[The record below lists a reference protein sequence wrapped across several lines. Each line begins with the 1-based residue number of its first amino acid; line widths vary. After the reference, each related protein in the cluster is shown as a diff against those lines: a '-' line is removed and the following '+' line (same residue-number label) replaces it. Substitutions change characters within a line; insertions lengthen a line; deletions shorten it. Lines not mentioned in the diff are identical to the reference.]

1 MPKYIKRVSKKS
13 GMLPGTLVHI
23 GEKKVEKVKIT
34 VIDYDA
40 ERFEEKEF
48 KNIED
53 VFEFKDSPLISWIN
67 IDGVH
72 NVDVVK
78 KIGDHFK
85 IHPLALEDVMNTAQR
100 PKFEDF
106 GEYVFLVIK
115 MLYTGNVPGEIVS
128 EQISLIVGENFVIS
142 FQERT
147 GDVFETVRER
157 IRTAK
162 GRIRQ
167 KGSDYLAYSLIDAV
181 VDNYFSILEALGEK
195 VEKIEETLIKR
206 PSSQVLQTLQ
216 NLKRDAI
223 FLRKAIWPLREAISA
238 LTRGESSVIKE
249 STIIYLRNV
258 YDHAVQ
264 VIDTV
269 ETFRDLISGLL
280 DIYLSSLSNKMNEV
294 MKVLTIFA
302 SIFIPLTF
310 VAGIYGMNF
319 KYMPELEWRYGYFI
333 VLGGMFVIGISL
345 LIAFKRKK
353 WF

>member
-34 VIDYDA
+34 VMNYDA
-40 ERFEEKEF
+40 EQFEEKEL
-48 KNIED
+48 KNIEE

-85 IHPLALEDVMNTAQR
+85 VHPLTLEDVMNTAQR

-106 GEYVFLVIK
+106 GEYIFLVFK

-167 KGSDYLAYSLIDAV
+167 KGADYLAYSLIDAV
-181 VDNYFSILEALGEK
+181 VDNYFSILEVLGEK
-195 VEKIEETLIKR
+195 VEKMEETIVKR

-238 LTRGESSVIKE
+238 LTRGESVIIKE
-249 STIIYLRNV
+249 PTVIYLRDV
-258 YDHAVQ
+258 YDHTIQ

-269 ETFRDLISGLL
+269 EAFRDLVSGTL
-280 DIYLSSLSNKMNEV
+280 DVYLSSLSNKMNEV

-310 VAGIYGMNF
+310 VAGVYGMNF

-345 LIAFKRKK
+345 LVAFKRKK